1 MTENLVRLAK
11 DWAAVFRA
19 RILALGYSHLE
30 VDQIAG
36 LPDGYC
42 NKILNGKKK
51 PGAVTIERVS
61 RALKLVFVPVV
72 DDQRDE
78 VEQPK

>member
-1 MTENLVRLAK
+1 MSDGLIRTAM
-11 DWAAVFRA
+11 DWPAVFRA
-19 RILALGYSHLE
+19 RIAELGHSHLD

-51 PGAVTIERVS
+51 PGAVTIEKLC
-61 RALKLVFVPVV
+61 RALKLVLRPEV
-72 DDQRDE
+72 DPD
-78 VEQPK
+78 